1 MDSID
6 RYQEQKRSSIRGVW
20 WNAHNSFSS
29 PVPISMSG
37 YSKFGAEN
45 PIRPDSVDPT
55 QFCVGNIFFTPQG
68 IDGAQLDRTFCP
80 LFMGQRC
87 AKQWDNMCDA
97 YMTGS
102 KYDQGGFLHL
112 NKQFLAE
119 TAKKKYCRMSSAPGT
134 HCAKQCQAFIPQ
146 GQSSV
151 QICDQIGTMNW
162 LDTKDEYDLA
172 GDFPQSS
179 RLNPISPL
187 YMSYCPEVCDA
198 TNPMPP
204 DALGPND
211 PVLNYCIQHGAC
223 EQVLMDLAYNLV
235 ANNQQDRVTNPAFK
249 KIINAAK
256 EDYPINPNVIAKI
269 ATTYGLPAQTALE
282 VLRDAEVGGISGEI
296 KSDVLAIVQPP
307 GSAIV
312 EIPGSSPVSPVMKS
326 MPPLSDKT
334 KAVVSPTIKPKGVV
348 SPMAKSSK
356 KSKEGF
362 YKQSVSGKNVAIGI
376 GSVVLLIII
385 VCIIYKSRK

>member
-1 MDSID
+1 MG
-6 RYQEQKRSSIRGVW
+6 RAR
-20 WNAHNSFSS
+20 APFLFSS
-29 PVPISMSG
+29 PVPISVMSG
-37 YSKFGAEN
+37 YSKFGAQN
-45 PIRPDSVDPT
+45 PIEPSTIDPT
-55 QFCVGNIFFTPQG
+55 QFCVGNIFFTPEG
-68 IDGAQLDRTFCP
+68 IDGGQMDRTFCP
-80 LFMGQRC
+80 SFMGQRC

-97 YMTGS
+97 YLTGS

-112 NKQFLAE
+112 NKQFLSE

-151 QICDQIGTMNW
+151 QICDQVGTMNW

-198 TNPMPP
+198 TNPMAP

-211 PVLNYCIQHGAC
+211 AVLNYCIQHGTC

-235 ANNQQDRVTNPAFK
+235 ANNQQSRVTNPAFQ
-249 KIINAAK
+249 KIIAAAK

-269 ATTYGLPAQTALE
+269 ATTYGIPAQTALE
-282 VLRDAEVGGISGEI
+282 VLRDAREGGGISGEV
-296 KSDVLAIVQPP
+296 KSDVLTIIQAP

-326 MPPLSDKT
+326 MPPM
-334 KAVVSPTIKPKGVV
+334 AENYAGIVVSPTMKPKGVV
-348 SPMAKSSK
+348 SPMTAKSSIHPVK
-356 KSKEGF
+356 NTKNSKEGF
-362 YKQSVSGKNVAIGI
+362 YNQSISTKNVVIGA
-376 GSVVLLIII
+376 SVTVLLLVLVWI
-385 VCIIYKSRK
+385 VYKSR